1 MAKRPQTLQPIQ
13 PLQPVFSSDLTLTQG
28 RRHSRAATTNSP
40 NTTGDLVA
48 LPEQLTLA
56 RAQAFHTYVRRGAV
70 FHVKRGSVA
79 LTPAP
84 RWLAATVW
92 AAPVQLT
99 AGHAYV
105 VQETGWL
112 VLSADQGAELTC
124 HDGDTPPERWLT
136 MSWRGLRAR
145 FGF

>member
-1 MAKRPQTLQPIQ
+1 MAKRPQTLQPI
-13 PLQPVFSSDLTLTQG
+13 FSPDLALTQG
-28 RRHSRAATTNSP
+28 RRDTRAAATHSP
-40 NTTGDLVA
+40 NTAGDLVA

-56 RAQAFHTYVRRGAV
+56 SAQAFHTYVRRGAV

-112 VLSADQGAELTC
+112 VLSTDQGAELTC
-124 HDGDTPPERWLT
+124 HDSDAPAERALT
-136 MSWRGLRAR
+136 MPWRVLRAR

>member
-1 MAKRPQTLQPIQ
+1 MAKRPQTLQP
-13 PLQPVFSSDLTLTQG
+13 LFSSDLALTQG
-28 RRHSRAATTNSP
+28 RRDSRAAATNTP
-40 NTTGDLVA
+40 NTAGDLVA

-112 VLSADQGAELTC
+112 VLSTGQGAELTC
-124 HDGDTPPERWLT
+124 HDGDASPERGLT
-136 MSWRGLRAR
+136 MPWRVLRAR

>member
-1 MAKRPQTLQPIQ
+1 MAKRPQTLQPI
-13 PLQPVFSSDLTLTQG
+13 FSPDLALTQG
-28 RRHSRAATTNSP
+28 RRDTRAAATHSP
-40 NTTGDLVA
+40 NTAGDLVA

-56 RAQAFHTYVRRGAV
+56 SAQAFHTYVRRGAV

-112 VLSADQGAELTC
+112 VLSTDQGAELTC
-124 HDGDTPPERWLT
+124 HDGDAPAERGLT
-136 MSWRGLRAR
+136 MPWRVLRAR